1 MTKQESVELYG
12 QSVYQIRLSIAM
24 HVYLSKNAREALQ
37 DADKFV
43 AALQEESHKELLD
56 RYPPPGGVNR

>member
-1 MTKQESVELYG
+1 MTKQEILELYG
-12 QSVYQIRLSIAM
+12 QSVYQIRLSVAM
-24 HVYLSKNAREALQ
+24 HLYLSKSARDALQ

-56 RYPPPGGVNR
+56 RYE

>member
-1 MTKQESVELYG
+1 MTKQEILELYG

-24 HVYLSKNAREALQ
+24 HACLSKNAREALE
-37 DADKFV
+37 DADKFI

-56 RYPPPGGVNR
+56 RYE